1 MIATMLI
8 LFLALTSSGSTLSAP
23 SSAAEI
29 LARYEASVDYWYCI
43 HGTAGIIVGT
53 KPGSEQEVAKF
64 FTTLGAKA
72 TCMPSQP
79 YVAVACEDGC
89 QDLLAPSMVQAIT
102 PLVESVEP
110 DCIIR
115 IQDQLT
121 DDLPLDLI
129 RPLVRHQAHL
139 LACLEP
145 TPSFAMYVHAH
156 SKRCALYNVPS
167 SNSSAADWDSRK
179 CCVGLRPDRSA

>member
-1 MIATMLI
+1 MLI

-129 RPLVRHQAHL
+129 RPLLPTGTQENAVWGLDRIDQREQPLNDTYDYGNADGSSEDGAVVVYVLDTGDYLQVL
-139 LACLEP
+139 LGVL
-145 TPSFAMYVHAH
+145 
-156 SKRCALYNVPS
+156 
-167 SNSSAADWDSRK
+167 W
-179 CCVGLRPDRSA
+179 